1 MRYQLWDV
9 LLFPEPSDIPIQE
22 FKTACFVT
30 QDPESGHLPVLTCFV
45 PSLPRGSPFKVSIH
59 SWGRQ
64 KLSAGLRS
72 LGVTHERLLF
82 GVRVLVDGEC
92 IASEVFSP
100 EVVWPQLIDLSDM
113 CTAKGQG
120 QQLRFPPFHQE
131 VLAQSHWTAGESLGR
146 IKVIVSEGYQGL
158 GQGKVQFERVN
169 DIVCFSFQHAP
180 LDVLEQSAIAWPNAS
195 MWSTA
200 SQLPSN
206 ARHYQSPYGVGFT
219 DSHTQRWSP
228 LKDYHQPTTNGVY
241 YPEQA
246 TNTYPFRGLQC
257 FTDPFMDQ
265 YSFPVRQLS
274 YTSKNDLSMR
284 TIQTPPSTTQTSQGP
299 STPAVL

>member
-1 MRYQLWDV
+1 MYMIIV
-9 LLFPEPSDIPIQE
+9 
-22 FKTACFVT
+22 
-30 QDPESGHLPVLTCFV
+30 
-45 PSLPRGSPFKVSIH
+45 
-59 SWGRQ
+59 
-64 KLSAGLRS
+64 
-72 LGVTHERLLF
+72 
-82 GVRVLVDGEC
+82 
-92 IASEVFSP
+92 
-100 EVVWPQLIDLSDM
+100 

-206 ARHYQSPYGVGFT
+206 ARHYQ
-219 DSHTQRWSP
+219 
-228 LKDYHQPTTNGVY
+228 
-241 YPEQA
+241 
-246 TNTYPFRGLQC
+246 
-257 FTDPFMDQ
+257 
-265 YSFPVRQLS
+265 
-274 YTSKNDLSMR
+274 
-284 TIQTPPSTTQTSQGP
+284 
-299 STPAVL
+299 